1 MKILPTIFFNIK
13 ILHSISIIMTFL
25 KSQTYKENV
34 MRRRKNKIIA
44 GTVVAVMMAGSI
56 MANISP
62 LIASQTGA
70 NSVAASETFN
80 KEGLWITEIYQNDV
94 DRSEKNN
101 TRVGTKVLN
110 FIRVQ
115 LI

>member
-1 MKILPTIFFNIK
+1 M
-13 ILHSISIIMTFL
+13 
-25 KSQTYKENV
+25 
-34 MRRRKNKIIA
+34 
-44 GTVVAVMMAGSI
+44 VAVMMAGSI
-56 MANISP
+56 IANISP
-62 LIASQTGA
+62 LIASQTGG

-101 TRVGTKVLN
+101 TRERVGTKVLN
-110 FIRVQ
+110 FIRAQ

>member
-1 MKILPTIFFNIK
+1 
-13 ILHSISIIMTFL
+13 
-25 KSQTYKENV
+25 

-56 MANISP
+56 IANISP
-62 LIASQTGA
+62 LIASQTGG

-101 TRVGTKVLN
+101 TREKSGYESIKL
-110 FIRVQ
+110 IRAQ

>member
-1 MKILPTIFFNIK
+1 
-13 ILHSISIIMTFL
+13 
-25 KSQTYKENV
+25 

-56 MANISP
+56 IANISP
-62 LIASQTGA
+62 LIASQTGG

-94 DRSEKNN
+94 DRTIQEK
-101 TRVGTKVLN
+101 RVGTKVLN
-110 FIRVQ
+110 FIRAQ